1 MVWARYTVLGPKRNM
16 QLIRNLKNYSN
27 ERPVALAIGNF
38 DGLHRG
44 HHAVLAHMFNVAGEE
59 GLTPAVLTFEPH
71 PRQFFAPKAP
81 PFRLQTLR
89 DKLAGLRAAGVEKIF
104 ALKFNADFAGQS
116 AEQFLNTTLLRK
128 MNTRA
133 VITGQN
139 FSYGKGR
146 TGDIAQ
152 LRQWGIHHRVRTEQ
166 LTPVIAEGDV
176 CSSTAVRAALEVG
189 DMSHAM
195 ALLGRTY
202 SLSGRVIHGEKQG
215 RELGYPTANIQPAAL
230 LKLPRYG
237 VYVVT
242 VKVDGGGLHRGVA
255 SLGVR
260 PTLNPTQHPLLE
272 THLFDFTGDLYGKRI
287 TVHLHRHLRDEKHFD
302 SLAALTHQMGEDA
315 LQARTMLENI

>member
-16 QLIRNLKNYSN
+16 QLIRNLQNYPN
-27 ERPVALAIGNF
+27 DRPVALAIGNF

-44 HHAVLAHMFNVAGEE
+44 HHAVLAYMLAVAKE
-59 GLTPAVLTFEPH
+59 GGLSPAVLTFEPH

-81 PFRLQTLR
+81 AFRLQTLR
-89 DKLAGLRAAGVEKIF
+89 DKLAGLRDAGVEKIF
-104 ALKFNADFAGQS
+104 ALKFNAAFAGQS
-116 AEQFLNTTLLRK
+116 ADAFLNDILRDQ
-128 MNTRA
+128 MRAGA

-152 LRQWGIHHRVRTEQ
+152 LRAWGIKYGVRTEQ
-166 LTPVIAEGDV
+166 LSPVIAEGDV

-189 DMSHAM
+189 DMKHAA
-195 ALLGRTY
+195 ALLARSY
-202 SLSGRVIHGEKQG
+202 SLSGRVLHGEKKG
-215 RELGYPTANIQPAAL
+215 RELGYPTANIQPAAH

-242 VKVDGGGLHRGVA
+242 VQVEGMRHKGVA

-260 PTLNPTQHPLLE
+260 PTLNPTERPLLE
-272 THLFDFTGDLYGKRI
+272 THLFDFNGDLYGKRL
-287 TVHLHRHLRDEKHFD
+287 TVQLHQHLRDEKHFD
-302 SLAALTHQMGEDA
+302 SLDALTHQMGEDA
-315 LQARTMLENI
+315 KQARAILENMP